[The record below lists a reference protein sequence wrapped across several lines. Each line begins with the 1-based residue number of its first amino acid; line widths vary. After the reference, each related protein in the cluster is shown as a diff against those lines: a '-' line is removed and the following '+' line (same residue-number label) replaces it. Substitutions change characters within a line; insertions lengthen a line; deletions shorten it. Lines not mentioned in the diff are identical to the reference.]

1 MANHEGFEAT
11 PHPRFHE
18 DLIGLDPADP
28 EAQAFASHLDRIE
41 KCEPS
46 FTVESSINGV
56 ADFADS
62 SNRLGGL
69 KWWIAAFV
77 VGLIMIGVIV
87 ACWDIVVRAA
97 TWLSE

>member
-1 MANHEGFEAT
+1 MTGRKQSQPKNN
-11 PHPRFHE
+11 PRFQD
-18 DLIGLDPADP
+18 DLIGLDPDDP

-41 KCEPS
+41 KCEPG
-46 FTVESSINGV
+46 FTVEASIKGV

-69 KWWIAAFV
+69 KWWVAAFV
-77 VGLIMIGVIV
+77 VSLIMIGTAI
-87 ACWDIVVRAA
+87 ACWDIVVRAM